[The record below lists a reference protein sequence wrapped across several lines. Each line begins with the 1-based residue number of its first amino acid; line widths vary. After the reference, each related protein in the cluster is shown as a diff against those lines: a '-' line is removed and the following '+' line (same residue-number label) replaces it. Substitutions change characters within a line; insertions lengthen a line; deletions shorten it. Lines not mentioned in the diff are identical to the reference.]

1 MNYNAPTAAELK
13 AQLAARAAFLQTTR
27 DNELR
32 SAGTD
37 EVVANI
43 LALDGFVVMTAGT
56 QPERVD
62 CGMQEQQRLF
72 RLMNVAHRG

>member
-1 MNYNAPTAAELK
+1 MNYNTPTAAELK
-13 AQLAARAAFLQTTR
+13 TQFAARAKFLQTTR

-32 SAGTD
+32 SANAD
-37 EVVANI
+37 DVIANI
-43 LALDGFVVMTAGT
+43 LALDGFVTMTAGT

-72 RLMNVAHRG
+72 RMMRVSPRG

>member
-1 MNYNAPTAAELK
+1 MNYNTPTAAQLK
-13 AQLAARAAFLQTTR
+13 AQFAARAAFLQTTR

-32 SAGTD
+32 SADED
-37 EVVANI
+37 EVIANI
-43 LALDGFVVMTAGT
+43 LALDGFVAMTAGA

-72 RLMNVAHRG
+72 GLMNVAHRG